1 MHVQKQLF
9 AERLSRAS
17 EELKEQGERGSPP
30 RPALRLPPALRLRAE
45 SSRPPPSL
53 PPTRCLSTPPSATS
67 CPHPTPPGSVCLPG
81 TSASPPSHPRAACNR
96 SCGEY
101 WGPGWAWVR
110 GTRPSLRLLPRLSQT
125 CPSNWRSSTA
135 PTAEHT
141 SSPAETPPSAQAGPS
156 RLSCGLGAS
165 ALLWPWQSSLEVD
178 GTFSGTRSR
187 QKSRDAAG
195 CLSPRAEQGSLH
207 CQEAP
212 SPDPLRSKVTAL
224 GSEAGACAL

>member
-96 SCGEY
+96 SCDLPFKLEVINCANCRAHLLTCRDPTLC
-101 WGPGWAWVR
+101 PGW
-110 GTRPSLRLLPRLSQT
+110 TQQT
-125 CPSNWRSSTA
+125 
-135 PTAEHT
+135 
-141 SSPAETPPSAQAGPS
+141 
-156 RLSCGLGAS
+156 
-165 ALLWPWQSSLEVD
+165 LLWAGSLCITLALAVVAGD

-187 QKSRDAAG
+187 QKRPASARPVAG
-195 CLSPRAEQGSLH
+195 SGWLSQHIPQ
-207 CQEAP
+207 
-212 SPDPLRSKVTAL
+212 
-224 GSEAGACAL
+224 

>member
-165 ALLWPWQSSLEVD
+165 ALLWPWQSSLEMVH
-178 GTFSGTRSR
+178 FL
-187 QKSRDAAG
+187 A
-195 CLSPRAEQGSLH
+195 
-207 CQEAP
+207 QEAGRRAGTQQAACP
-212 SPDPLRSKVTAL
+212 PELSRGPCTARKPPPRTP
-224 GSEAGACAL
+224 CAAR

>member
-17 EELKEQGERGSPP
+17 EELKEQD
-30 RPALRLPPALRLRAE
+30 LPFKLEVINCANCRAHLLTC
-45 SSRPPPSL
+45 RD
-53 PPTRCLSTPPSATS
+53 PTLC
-67 CPHPTPPGSVCLPG
+67 
-81 TSASPPSHPRAACNR
+81 
-96 SCGEY
+96 
-101 WGPGWAWVR
+101 PGW
-110 GTRPSLRLLPRLSQT
+110 TQQT
-125 CPSNWRSSTA
+125 
-135 PTAEHT
+135 
-141 SSPAETPPSAQAGPS
+141 
-156 RLSCGLGAS
+156 
-165 ALLWPWQSSLEVD
+165 LLWAGSLCITLALAVVAGD

>member
-96 SCGEY
+96 SCD
-101 WGPGWAWVR
+101 
-110 GTRPSLRLLPRLSQT
+110 LPFK
-125 CPSNWRSSTA
+125 
-135 PTAEHT
+135 
-141 SSPAETPPSAQAGPS
+141 
-156 RLSCGLGAS
+156 
-165 ALLWPWQSSLEVD
+165 LEVINCANCRAHLLTCRD
-178 GTFSGTRSR
+178 PTLCPGLLTSHPQYDSTLWSHLTQQSKNFFSREKLPMTLPVYNF
-187 QKSRDAAG
+187 Q
-195 CLSPRAEQGSLH
+195 
-207 CQEAP
+207 
-212 SPDPLRSKVTAL
+212 
-224 GSEAGACAL
+224 